1 MPDRVRQDDT
11 SDMLRM
17 FVISGCNGTGKTT
30 ASYTMLPTLL
40 NLHTFV
46 NADEIADELSP
57 QDPEHE
63 SIRAFRLMLER
74 MDQLIARGEDFA
86 VETTLA
92 TKSLAGIIENAQNL
106 GYKVGLLYF
115 WLKSPELAVRRVAI
129 RVASGGHN
137 IAENT
142 IVRRYWQ
149 GMKNLRDI
157 YIPRCDSWILIDN
170 SATEAN
176 WIAERK
182 PGEKEPIIYNK
193 KLYNQILNP
202 DNPTEQP

>member
-1 MPDRVRQDDT
+1 MPR
-11 SDMLRM
+11 
-17 FVISGCNGTGKTT
+17 FFIISGCNGAGKTT
-30 ASYTMLPTLL
+30 ASYTLLPQLL
-40 NLHTFV
+40 NLQTFV

-57 QDPEHE
+57 QDPERE
-63 SIRAFRLMLER
+63 SLRAFRLMLER

-92 TKSLAGIIENAQNL
+92 TKSLAGIIENAQQL

-115 WLKSPELAVRRVAI
+115 WLKSPELAVKRVAI

-137 IAENT
+137 IPENT

-149 GMKNLRDI
+149 GMQNLRDI
-157 YIPRCDSWILIDN
+157 YLPRCDSWVLIDN
-170 SATEAN
+170 SATDAD

-182 PGEKEPIIYNK
+182 TGEETPVIYNK
-193 KLYNQILNP
+193 KLYNLILNP
-202 DNPTEQP
+202 ENPNQEP

>member
-1 MPDRVRQDDT
+1 MPR
-11 SDMLRM
+11 
-17 FVISGCNGTGKTT
+17 FYIISGCNGAGKTT
-30 ASYTMLPTLL
+30 ASYTLLPQLL

-57 QDPEHE
+57 QDPERE
-63 SIRAFRLMLER
+63 SLRAFRLMLER

-92 TKSLAGIIENAQNL
+92 TKSLAGIIDNAKEL

-115 WLKSPELAVRRVAI
+115 WLRNPELAVKRVAI

-137 IAENT
+137 IPEPT

-149 GMKNLRDI
+149 GMENLREI
-157 YIPRCDSWILIDN
+157 YIPRADSWVLIDN
-170 SATEAN
+170 SAAEAN
-176 WIAERK
+176 WIAEQK
-182 PGEKEPIIYNK
+182 LDEAEPLIYNK
-193 KLYNQILNP
+193 KLYNQILIP
-202 DNPTEQP
+202 ENPTQQP